1 MKIFVIE
8 LISIITQICCKLY
21 WFVIC

>member
-21 WFVIC
+21 WFIIY